1 MARCVSSD
9 GLRPFF
15 FNHLRLSLLQNTGSF
30 ADEYRRTRSFF
41 LGESFVVVGNFLAM
55 GTLFLLILLSLF
67 AVFVTIILPARSSIN
82 HIEPQLA
89 IFGSI
94 YFLLIGLGFMFIEIG
109 VMQRMSVFMG
119 HPVYALSIALFSII
133 SSTGIG
139 SLLSERFVLSRAT
152 GILLWLSLLVTYLLS
167 VPHWLP
173 TLIYSSLEAAGLFVR
188 AIVCVAVVLP
198 AGILMGFGF
207 PTGMRL
213 VTSLDSRATPWF
225 WGVNGAAGVLAAGL
239 AVACSIAFSVDMT
252 VRVGAICYL
261 LLGPTAVMLLKHPHA
276 VVKCKPVFAKASKK

>member
-1 MARCVSSD
+1 MI
-9 GLRPFF
+9 
-15 FNHLRLSLLQNTGSF
+15 
-30 ADEYRRTRSFF
+30 
-41 LGESFVVVGNFLAM
+41 VGNFLAM

-82 HIEPQLA
+82 HIEPRLA
-89 IFGSI
+89 ILGTI

-119 HPVYALSIALFSII
+119 HPVYALSITLFSII
-133 SSTGIG
+133 LSTGIG
-139 SLLSERFVLSRAT
+139 SLLSEKFAPSRPAE
-152 GILLWLSLLVTYLLS
+152 ILLWLSLLVTYLLS

-173 TLIYSSLEAAGLFVR
+173 TLTHSSLEAAGLFLR

-239 AVACSIAFSVDMT
+239 AVACSIAFSIDMT

-261 LLGPTAVMLLKHPHA
+261 LLGPTAVLLLTHSRA
-276 VVKCKPVFAKASKK
+276 VVKFKPYVEKKSSPQAR